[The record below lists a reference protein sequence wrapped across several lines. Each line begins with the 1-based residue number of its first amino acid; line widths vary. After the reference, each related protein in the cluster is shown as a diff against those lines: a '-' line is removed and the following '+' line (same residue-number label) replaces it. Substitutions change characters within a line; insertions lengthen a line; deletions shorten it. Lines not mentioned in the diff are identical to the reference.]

1 MGNYLHTKIET
12 DPVAAPTISRK
23 ISTMT
28 ARQPGHEWGEI
39 KRHGGWKSYPLL
51 MTIRSQKTGIGF
63 SERLSLPLPLFCS
76 THKSM

>member
-1 MGNYLHTKIET
+1 MYIKLYSNIYIYKKMGNYLHTKIET

-28 ARQPGHEWGEI
+28 AWQPGHEWGEI

-51 MTIRSQKTGIGF
+51 MTIRSQKQTEG
-63 SERLSLPLPLFCS
+63 
-76 THKSM
+76 